1 MINEIESKLNNI
13 NLEIEGLE
21 VSTLLNGKYDNYNCY
36 LEIHPG
42 AGGTEACD
50 WAEIIFR
57 MYEVFCTKNN
67 YHFEVLD
74 YQAGDEAGLKST
86 TIKISGNHAYG
97 YFKSEHGVHR
107 LVRISPFDSNKR
119 RHTSFAAVSVIPEI
133 EREINVKLNE
143 EELRIDVYRSSGKG
157 GQGVNTTDSAVRITH
172 IPTGIVVTCQNERSQ
187 IKNKETAMKILISK
201 LEQQEIKKQEES
213 ISNIKGNTNINFG
226 NQIRNYTLEP
236 YKLIK
241 DVRTNYET
249 SNADKVLNGEILPFM
264 EAYLRMRR

>member
-1 MINEIESKLNNI
+1 MIIEIESKLNNI

-107 LVRISPFDSNKR
+107 LVRISPFDSNKKIGR
-119 RHTSFAAVSVIPEI
+119 ASCR
-133 EREINVKLNE
+133 ERV
-143 EELRIDVYRSSGKG
+143 
-157 GQGVNTTDSAVRITH
+157 
-172 IPTGIVVTCQNERSQ
+172 
-187 IKNKETAMKILISK
+187 
-201 LEQQEIKKQEES
+201 
-213 ISNIKGNTNINFG
+213 
-226 NQIRNYTLEP
+226 
-236 YKLIK
+236 
-241 DVRTNYET
+241 
-249 SNADKVLNGEILPFM
+249 
-264 EAYLRMRR
+264 